1 MHFFVL
7 QQDDLKSRLTS
18 KPRLKAVTKTQ
29 IMKKFLKF
37 FGGLLVVLGIG
48 YSLGPTP
55 DTPQLSTM
63 IPTLSSNLLSLEK
76 EVISTEKAIPNI
88 RRDNEAR
95 IIWANP
101 EQKEKTPYA
110 LVYLHGF
117 SASQGEGAPM
127 HEDFAKRYGCNLF
140 LARLYGH
147 GLNEEEA
154 LLDWTGEKFIESA
167 KNAIAIGEQLGEK
180 VILMGTS
187 TGCTAALLLAS
198 KNPKI
203 HSLINYSPN
212 IDIANKDAWL
222 LTRQWGLQLGR
233 FVNGSNYNSWV
244 PNEGTDNLVTY
255 KYRLEAAIA
264 LKTLLDAEMIEE
276 NFSKIT
282 QPLFMGYWYKNEE
295 IQDDVVSV
303 NRMLE
308 MYDQLGTPE
317 AKKRKIAFDDATNH
331 VLASPLWN
339 KNFETVKKET
349 FDFAEEVLGLVPV
362 KKKEKV
368 LELETIE

>member
-1 MHFFVL
+1 
-7 QQDDLKSRLTS
+7 
-18 KPRLKAVTKTQ
+18 
-29 IMKKFLKF
+29 MKKLLFRFVKVLL
-37 FGGLLVVLGIG
+37 GLIVLMVIV
-48 YSLGPTP
+48 YLLGPKAAIPQVDITP
-55 DTPQLSTM
+55 ISVNT
-63 IPTLSSNLLSLEK
+63 NLVALEK
-76 EVISTEKAIPNI
+76 EINDSEKLHLNL
-88 RRDNEAR
+88 RKDNEAR
-95 IIWANP
+95 IVWA
-101 EQKEKTPYA
+101 EASQKKKTPYSV
-110 LVYLHGF
+110 VYLHGF

-339 KNFETVKKET
+339 ENFETVKKET
-349 FDFAEEVLGLVPV
+349 FDFAEEILGLVPV

-368 LELETIE
+368 LELEMIE

>member
-1 MHFFVL
+1 MKKFIVGFVKVL
-7 QQDDLKSRLTS
+7 LTLIILVVVVYLLGP
-18 KPRLKAVTKTQ
+18 KAAIPNVDLKAV
-29 IMKKFLKF
+29 
-37 FGGLLVVLGIG
+37 
-48 YSLGPTP
+48 SAN
-55 DTPQLSTM
+55 
-63 IPTLSSNLLSLEK
+63 SNLIELEK
-76 EVISTEKAIPNI
+76 EINDAEKLHLNL
-88 RRDNEAR
+88 RNDNEAR
-95 IIWANP
+95 IVWTNDTL
-101 EQKEKTPYA
+101 KKKTSFS

-127 HEDFAKRYGCNLF
+127 HEDFAKRYGCNMY

-154 LLDWTGEKFIESA
+154 LLDWTAEKFIESA
-167 KNAIAIGEQLGEK
+167 KQAIAIGEQIGDK
-180 VILMGTS
+180 VIVMGTS

-198 KNPKI
+198 ENPNI

-264 LKTLLDAEMIEE
+264 LKALLDVTMTEE
-276 NFSKIT
+276 YFSKIT
-282 QPLFMGYWYKNEE
+282 QPLFMGYWYKNEK

-303 NRMLE
+303 SRMLE
-308 MYDQLGTPE
+308 MYEQLGTPE
-317 AKKRKIAFDDATNH
+317 TKKRKIAFDNATNH

-339 KNFETVKKET
+339 EDFETVKKET
-349 FDFAEEVLGLVPV
+349 FDFAEEILGLIPV
-362 KKKEKV
+362 KKQEVV
-368 LELETIE
+368 LEAEAIE

>member
-1 MHFFVL
+1 
-7 QQDDLKSRLTS
+7 
-18 KPRLKAVTKTQ
+18 
-29 IMKKFLKF
+29 MKKFL
-37 FGGLLVVLGIG
+37 FGLVKVLLGLVALIVVV
-48 YSLGPTP
+48 YFLGPKASI
-55 DTPQLSTM
+55 PQVDLKAVSANT
-63 IPTLSSNLLSLEK
+63 NLIVLEK
-76 EVISTEKAIPNI
+76 EINDSEKLHLNL
-88 RRDNEAR
+88 RDDNEAR
-95 IIWANP
+95 IVWANDTL
-101 EQKEKTPYA
+101 KKKTPFS

-127 HEDFAKRYGCNLF
+127 HEEFAKRYGCNLF

-154 LLDWTGEKFIESA
+154 LLDWTAEKFIESA
-167 KNAIAIGEQLGEK
+167 KRAIAIGEQLGEK
-180 VILMGTS
+180 VIVMGTS

-198 KNPKI
+198 ENSKI

-222 LTRQWGLQLGR
+222 LTQQWGLQLGR
-233 FVNGSNYNSWV
+233 LVNGSNYNSWV

-264 LKTLLDAEMIEE
+264 LKSLLDAEMIEE

-282 QPLFMGYWYKNEE
+282 QPLFMGYWYKNEK

-303 NRMLE
+303 SRMLE

-317 AKKRKIAFDDATNH
+317 AKKRKIAFDNATNH

-339 KNFETVKKET
+339 ENFETVKNET
-349 FDFAEEVLGLVPV
+349 FVFAEEILGLVPV
-362 KKKEKV
+362 EKEEKI
-368 LELETIE
+368 LELEIVE

>member
-1 MHFFVL
+1 
-7 QQDDLKSRLTS
+7 
-18 KPRLKAVTKTQ
+18 
-29 IMKKFLKF
+29 MKKFL
-37 FGGLLVVLGIG
+37 FGFVKILLGLIALIMIV
-48 YSLGPTP
+48 YFLGPKSP
-55 DTPQLSTM
+55 IPQVNFTAS
-63 IPTLSSNLLSLEK
+63 SANSNLIDLEK
-76 EVISTEKAIPNI
+76 EINDSEKLHLNL
-88 RRDNEAR
+88 RDDNEAR
-95 IIWANP
+95 IVWANDTL
-101 EQKEKTPYA
+101 KKKTPFS

-127 HEDFAKRYGCNLF
+127 HEEFAKRYGCNLF

-154 LLDWTGEKFIESA
+154 LLDWTAENFIESA
-167 KNAIAIGEQLGEK
+167 KRAIAIGEQLGEK
-180 VILMGTS
+180 IIVMGTS

-198 KNPKI
+198 ENPNI

-264 LKTLLDAEMIEE
+264 LKSLLDAEMTEE
-276 NFSKIT
+276 NFGKIT
-282 QPLFMGYWYKNEE
+282 QPLFMGYWYKNEQ

-303 NRMLE
+303 SRMLE

-339 KNFETVKKET
+339 ENFETVKNAT
-349 FDFAEEVLGLVPV
+349 FGFAEEILGLVPV
-362 KKKEKV
+362 EKKEKV
-368 LELETIE
+368 LELEVVE

>member
-1 MHFFVL
+1 MKKFVL
-7 QQDDLKSRLTS
+7 GFVKVLLGLIVLIMVVYLLGPKATIPNVD
-18 KPRLKAVTKTQ
+18 LKAV
-29 IMKKFLKF
+29 
-37 FGGLLVVLGIG
+37 
-48 YSLGPTP
+48 SAN
-55 DTPQLSTM
+55 
-63 IPTLSSNLLSLEK
+63 SNLIELEK
-76 EVISTEKAIPNI
+76 EINNSEKLHLNL
-88 RRDNEAR
+88 RDDNEAR
-95 IIWANP
+95 IVWVNDTL
-101 EQKEKTPYA
+101 KKKTPFS

-127 HEDFAKRYGCNLF
+127 HEDFAKRYGCNMY

-167 KNAIAIGEQLGEK
+167 KRAIAIGEQIGEK
-180 VILMGTS
+180 VIVMGTS

-198 KNPKI
+198 ENPKI

-233 FVNGSNYNSWV
+233 LVNGSNYNSWV

-264 LKTLLDAEMIEE
+264 LKALIDAEMTEE
-276 NFSKIT
+276 NFSKVT

-303 NRMLE
+303 SRMLE
-308 MYDQLGTPE
+308 MYEQLGTPS
-317 AKKRKIAFDDATNH
+317 AKKRKVAFDDATNH

-339 KNFETVKKET
+339 KDFETVKKET
-349 FDFAEEVLGLVPV
+349 YNFAEEILGLVPV
-362 KKKEKV
+362 ETIKKV
-368 LELETIE
+368 LQQEVVE